1 MKIKKYKNSRKYR
14 CPYCDKIM
22 TRNKLIN
29 HITDCH
35 ESMIP
40 EGYNATRVVYDY
52 INKKDHGTCMVCGT
66 NVYEWD
72 DNICRYKNI
81 CNNPKC
87 RETLIKKAEKNNLND
102 PEKQKLMLSH
112 RHLSGEY
119 KFSDGTVHT
128 YVGSYERK
136 TLEFMDVILH
146 IKGTDI
152 MTPGPIVKYN
162 YNGEE
167 HCWILD
173 IFYIPAMLAIDC
185 KDGGSNPNTRPM
197 QSYREKQIAKET
209 AIAKQKKYNY
219 LRLTDN
225 DFTQLLYA
233 LADIKFG
240 IIEKDTNKGIY
251 INESATANVMAP
263 TTVNKNY
270 YVIQEPLNQVFS
282 GNDTD
287 NYDYIFTNTVYG
299 DGFKFDSN
307 DNIEKVDKE
316 TIKKEFYNEN
326 NNIFC
331 FSISDDNINIS
342 SKNSLLESLLGFKY
356 RNHMDMYY
364 SENCLEFDLNKIDM
378 DQYVSKNSI
387 YKKIKESVVD
397 INVDKVIDSKYGIN
411 IIKNPISE
419 TYYLENEKGLIGKE
433 YKSLKDITINEIY
446 LFKKSANSINNIFDL
461 L

>member
-270 YVIQEPLNQVFS
+270 YVIQEPLN
-282 GNDTD
+282 T
-287 NYDYIFTNTVYG
+287 
-299 DGFKFDSN
+299 
-307 DNIEKVDKE
+307 
-316 TIKKEFYNEN
+316 
-326 NNIFC
+326 
-331 FSISDDNINIS
+331 
-342 SKNSLLESLLGFKY
+342 
-356 RNHMDMYY
+356 
-364 SENCLEFDLNKIDM
+364 
-378 DQYVSKNSI
+378 
-387 YKKIKESVVD
+387 
-397 INVDKVIDSKYGIN
+397 
-411 IIKNPISE
+411 
-419 TYYLENEKGLIGKE
+419 
-433 YKSLKDITINEIY
+433 
-446 LFKKSANSINNIFDL
+446 
-461 L
+461 